1 MSPSRGMVFRGRRLS
16 PIWHAILRVEGRNEL
31 FDCRRGREGGTKN
44 RIPRSRHFSRR
55 RDATTRQKSEIIS
68 RENSPP
74 DSVHFSWRRGVDGN
88 WLPPWP
94 SPLPSFSLLLLL
106 LRFFAPPTSSSSS
119 LLLSRWFIESVNDSS
134 PLFLITRAN
143 SALPRLSWR
152 IDFEEKVWKEASV
165 LISFQGTRCS
175 FCFSSMQFRGE
186 EFNLEEYL
194 FSWVNMENN
203 WKMIET
209 VDNLLAPFYQ
219 LFIK

>member
-134 PLFLITRAN
+134 PLFLITPRELRFAATFVTN
-143 SALPRLSWR
+143 RFRGKGMKRSIGVDLFSGNALYFVFLPCN
-152 IDFEEKVWKEASV
+152 FEEKNLIWKN
-165 LISFQGTRCS
+165 IY
-175 FCFSSMQFRGE
+175 FRE
-186 EFNLEEYL
+186 
-194 FSWVNMENN
+194 WI
-203 WKMIET
+203 WKI
-209 VDNLLAPFYQ
+209 
-219 LFIK
+219 IGKW

>member
-1 MSPSRGMVFRGRRLS
+1 MFINPLFLRNDKEKIDGADGCRINKIKFRNRWVHPEGWYFEEDDYPDLARDFACGR
-16 PIWHAILRVEGRNEL
+16 GRNEL
-31 FDCRRGREGGTKN
+31 FDCRREREGGTKN
-44 RIPRSRHFSRR
+44 RIPRSRHFSRQ

-165 LISFQGTRCS
+165 LISFQGTRCI
-175 FCFSSMQFRGE
+175 
-186 EFNLEEYL
+186 L
-194 FSWVNMENN
+194 FFFHAISRRR
-203 WKMIET
+203 I
-209 VDNLLAPFYQ
+209 
-219 LFIK
+219 